1 MVPEN
6 RSNASRKCPV
16 AATHR
21 FDWVPYCQSTPHARR
36 DVKFAPSL
44 TGRGSDAAPVLH
56 RLDHQRFQLVNVSEP
71 TLHQI
76 QASPPSPVAPSNCIA
91 NVPSLCTSQD
101 PFPTGLATKP
111 SKDAASCGNQAAI
124 AEQLRLLQRPSRRRI
139 SRFVEP
145 LHAAAPFRRAALTAA
160 GVAALA
166 LCSLRHVRAQTS
178 PPAPCVLRVRG
189 AFFRFASAVDYNL
202 FGIASR
208 WRMCGRSPLCR
219 SAQTGWARAR
229 RLRARM
235 QRYSTTRG
243 QRASGRVRVPVL

>member
-1 MVPEN
+1 MFRHCVRRVP
-6 RSNASRKCPV
+6 
-16 AATHR
+16 
-21 FDWVPYCQSTPHARR
+21 
-36 DVKFAPSL
+36 
-44 TGRGSDAAPVLH
+44 
-56 RLDHQRFQLVNVSEP
+56 
-71 TLHQI
+71 
-76 QASPPSPVAPSNCIA
+76 
-91 NVPSLCTSQD
+91 QD

-219 SAQTGWARAR
+219 RVGGADRMGASATFAGADAALLDDTRA
-229 RLRARM
+229 
-235 QRYSTTRG
+235 
-243 QRASGRVRVPVL
+243 AS